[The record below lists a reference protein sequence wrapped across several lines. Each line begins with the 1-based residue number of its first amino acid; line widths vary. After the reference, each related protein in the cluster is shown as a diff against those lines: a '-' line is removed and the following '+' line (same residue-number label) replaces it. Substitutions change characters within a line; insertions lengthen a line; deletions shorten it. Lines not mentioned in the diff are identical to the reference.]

1 MRRRDGLRL
10 HHLEE
15 RFEPVPETHKVLR
28 GRASLGLLAVPLVAS
43 IGISLACVPVTGAA
57 AAGVNTVI
65 SAWNELPTD
74 TPTEEALPQHT
85 VLLDKENKE
94 FGRFYSENRID
105 VTLAAISPNL
115 IEALLATEDSRFE
128 EHNGVDAVGL
138 VRAAVSNFTGG
149 GRQGASTITQQLV
162 QNILI
167 SNARDETEQQ
177 VAIGNKIP
185 DKLREIRYALE
196 LENKYT
202 KDEILEMYLN
212 AVYFGNGAYGAEAA
226 SQIYFGTT
234 AKKLDTAQ
242 AAMLVGML
250 KNPTGYNPIKHP
262 AAAADRRAT
271 VLQRMV
277 STGALTEAQAKKA
290 NKAKLP
296 TKLGS
301 IVSGCDN
308 SDYPHFCSLV
318 RAEML
323 SNKAFGS
330 NAEDRSHK
338 LTRGGTTVTTTLD
351 RQAMRAA
358 EKAAKDALGADNRV
372 AAGIATVVPG
382 TGHIAAVAQNHEWDR
397 TQITFATRTF
407 QPGSAMKPVVLAAAM
422 ENGIPATTVLNSN
435 GPYRPPGLAW
445 PGGGFS
451 NYGYSQPGNIN
462 GADALRQ
469 SYNVYFVRL
478 IAKAGVIKTAETAR
492 RLGIKSIPNNLTG
505 REASLALGGYVV
517 SPIEMANAYSVFAAD
532 GIGCTP
538 TTITKIVRTSTGEKL
553 KAPET
558 NCHEVLPAAA
568 ADTVGALL
576 AGPFA
581 KGGTLAKVG
590 MPSWPTGAKTGTTNN
605 NTDNWTVGTTRQFA
619 SAVWLGDPRGS
630 QAHPLKVVR
639 AYGKT
644 FYNTTGAEVAGPLFK
659 AVVNGTHKGLPKEK
673 MPKANHASSTIHTGK
688 NIPDVR
694 GMSVEA
700 AIASLDA
707 ANVKIEVA
715 PQTVESGFDAGTV
728 ASQLPAGG
736 TTWADNT
743 TITLTL
749 THGSDT
755 NVRIKR

>member
-1 MRRRDGLRL
+1 MRRRDGLTL

-15 RFEPVPETHKVLR
+15 RFEPVPVTGRR
-28 GRASLGLLAVPLVAS
+28 GRSFLGFLAVPLLAS
-43 IGISLACVPVTGAA
+43 IGLCAAGLPATGAA
-57 AAGVNTVI
+57 INGAHHVI
-65 SAWNELPTD
+65 QMWNELPAD

-85 VLLDKENKE
+85 ILLDKDGKE

-105 VTLAAISPNL
+105 VTLAHISPHL
-115 IEALLATEDSRFE
+115 IDALLATEDSRFRD
-128 EHNGVDAVGL
+128 HQGIDGVGL

-196 LENKYT
+196 LENKLT
-202 KDEILEMYLN
+202 KDQILEMYLN

-226 SQIYFGTT
+226 AQIYFGTS

-242 AAMLVGML
+242 AALLVGML
-250 KNPTGYNPIKHP
+250 KNPSGYNPIKHP
-262 AAAADRRAT
+262 QAATDRRAT

-277 STGALTEAQAKKA
+277 TTGSLTQNEATTAGRV
-290 NKAKLP
+290 KLP
-296 TKLGS
+296 TTLGTIS
-301 IVSGCDN
+301 SGCDK

-318 RAEML
+318 RSEML
-323 SNKAFGS
+323 SNVAFGQT
-330 NAEDRSHK
+330 AEERAHK

-358 EKAAKDALGADNRV
+358 AQAATNALGTDNRV

-382 TGHIAAVAQNHEWDR
+382 TGHLAAVAQNHAWDR
-397 TQITFATRTF
+397 TQITFATRAF

-422 ENGIPATTVLNSN
+422 ENGIPATTVLNSD

-445 PGGGFS
+445 PRNGFT
-451 NYGYSQPGNIN
+451 NYGYFQYGNMN
-462 GADALRQ
+462 GAEALRK
-469 SYNVYFVRL
+469 STNVYFIRL
-478 IAKAGVIKTAETAR
+478 IAKTGVIKTADTAR
-492 RLGIKSIPNNLTG
+492 RLGIKTIPQNLTG

-517 SPIEMANAYSVFAAD
+517 TPIDMANAYSVFAAD
-532 GIGCTP
+532 GIGCDV
-538 TTITKIVRTSTGEKL
+538 TTITHMARTSTGEKL
-553 KAPET
+553 KAPDT

-568 ADTVGALL
+568 ADTVGALM
-576 AGPFA
+576 AEPFK

-590 MPSWPTGAKTGTTNN
+590 MPAWPTGAKTGTTNN
-605 NTDNWTVGTTRQFA
+605 NTDNWTVGTTRQYA

-630 QAHPLKVVR
+630 QAHPLKTVK

-644 FYNTTGAEVAGPLFK
+644 YYNTTGAEVAGPIFK
-659 AVVNGTHKGLPKEK
+659 AVIEGTHRGLPKEK

-694 GMSVEA
+694 GMSTESA
-700 AIASLDA
+700 LASLESA
-707 ANVKIEVA
+707 GATIEID
-715 PQTVESGFDAGTV
+715 PQTLESDFKPGTV
-728 ASQLPAGG
+728 VSQSPAGG
-736 TTWADNT
+736 STWAADT